1 MSVEI
6 LSSDAA
12 ESVFSVVMILF
23 VLSEFIG
30 VAVIPM
36 LKRHGRPVQRK
47 NRGSNAMVL
56 FSWIV
61 ALIVA
66 QLFAKYDLAIL
77 PSWAFYLGIVLML
90 AGIAVRQ
97 WSIAVLGRFFFG
109 VIGVQ
114 EGQKVVES
122 GPYRLVRHPSYS
134 GALLIMVGIGLV
146 FQSWGA
152 ALVIIPIFAVCYGYR
167 MYVEE
172 RVLMAN
178 LGNSYTEYMKR
189 TKRVIPFLL

>member
-12 ESVFSVVMILF
+12 ESVFFVVMILF
-23 VLSEFIG
+23 ILSEFIG
-30 VAVIPM
+30 VAVIPT
-36 LKRHGRPVQRK
+36 LKRHGSPVQRK
-47 NRGSNAMVL
+47 NRGSNALVL

-66 QLFAKYDLAIL
+66 QLFAKFDLAIL

-90 AGIAVRQ
+90 AGIVVRQ
-97 WSIAVLGRFFFG
+97 WSIAVLGRFFSG

-114 EGQKVVES
+114 DGQKVVES

-134 GALLIMVGIGLV
+134 GALLIMVGIGLA

-167 MYVEE
+167 MFVEE
-172 RVLMAN
+172 RVLVAN
-178 LGNSYTEYMKR
+178 LGNSYAEYMKR

>member
-12 ESVFSVVMILF
+12 ESAFFVVMILF
-23 VLSEFIG
+23 ILSEFIG
-30 VAVIPM
+30 VAVIPT
-36 LKRHGRPVQRK
+36 LKRHGSPVQRK
-47 NRGSNAMVL
+47 NRGSNALVL

-66 QLFAKYDLAIL
+66 QLFAKSDLAIL

-90 AGIAVRQ
+90 AGVALRQ
-97 WSIAVLGRFFFG
+97 WSIAVLGRFFSG

-134 GALLIMVGIGLV
+134 GALLIMVGIGLA

-167 MYVEE
+167 MFVEE
-172 RVLMAN
+172 RVLVAN
-178 LGNSYTEYMKR
+178 LGNDYTEYMKR

>member
-23 VLSEFIG
+23 VLNEFIG

-61 ALIVA
+61 ALIIA

-114 EGQKVVES
+114 EVQKVVES

-134 GALLIMVGIGLV
+134 GPLLIMVGIGLV

>member
-1 MSVEI
+1 
-6 LSSDAA
+6 
-12 ESVFSVVMILF
+12 
-23 VLSEFIG
+23 
-30 VAVIPM
+30 
-36 LKRHGRPVQRK
+36 
-47 NRGSNAMVL
+47 
-56 FSWIV
+56 
-61 ALIVA
+61 
-66 QLFAKYDLAIL
+66 
-77 PSWAFYLGIVLML
+77 ML

-114 EGQKVVES
+114 EVQKVVES

-134 GALLIMVGIGLV
+134 GPLLIMVGIGLV

>member
-12 ESVFSVVMILF
+12 ESVFFVVMILF
-23 VLSEFIG
+23 ILSEFIG
-30 VAVIPM
+30 VAVIPT
-36 LKRHGRPVQRK
+36 LKRHGSPVQRK
-47 NRGSNAMVL
+47 NRGSNALVL

-66 QLFAKYDLAIL
+66 QLFAKFDLAIL

-90 AGIAVRQ
+90 AGIVVRQ
-97 WSIAVLGRFFFG
+97 WSIAVLGRFFSG

-134 GALLIMVGIGLV
+134 GALLIMVGIGLA

-167 MYVEE
+167 MFVEE
-172 RVLMAN
+172 RVLVAN

>member
-12 ESVFSVVMILF
+12 ESVFFVVMILF
-23 VLSEFIG
+23 ILSEFIG
-30 VAVIPM
+30 VAVIPT
-36 LKRHGRPVQRK
+36 LKRHGSPVQRK
-47 NRGSNAMVL
+47 NRGSNALVL

-66 QLFAKYDLAIL
+66 QLFAKFDLAIL

-90 AGIAVRQ
+90 AGIVVRQ
-97 WSIAVLGRFFFG
+97 WSIAVLGRFFSG

-114 EGQKVVES
+114 DGQKVVES

-134 GALLIMVGIGLV
+134 GA
-146 FQSWGA
+146 F
-152 ALVIIPIFAVCYGYR
+152 
-167 MYVEE
+167 
-172 RVLMAN
+172 
-178 LGNSYTEYMKR
+178 
-189 TKRVIPFLL
+189 